1 MLAIFANIP
10 RRHCF
15 GRAPSGLV
23 QSTLSAHLAS
33 WSQRVSVG
41 RQRHSSWARS
51 LSKNRARSTATFTV
65 AFWRTITLQR
75 CRSSQ
80 RQLCGKRTT
89 HQATTVRPRGTGR
102 RRTFLTPS
110 LVGLHSLQTWP
121 RWTTAS
127 GRPLSPRFQRS
138 VFHRR
143 LLSKQPSP
151 VHLLWSRRPM
161 FLARRSVRSRIAFN
175 SVSMPTEAISR
186 HDFLQMLHSWCES
199 ENSIKPNHF
208 HQRSTSAA
216 DRQADRQHSCERSNP
231 T

>member
-1 MLAIFANIP
+1 MFATSQE
-10 RRHCF
+10 
-15 GRAPSGLV
+15 GTASVGLQAGSYRA
-23 QSTLSAHLAS
+23 LSAHA
-33 WSQRVSVG
+33 W
-41 RQRHSSWARS
+41 RHGLSGS
-51 LSKNRARSTATFTV
+51 LWEGN
-65 AFWRTITLQR
+65 
-75 CRSSQ
+75 
-80 RQLCGKRTT
+80 
-89 HQATTVRPRGTGR
+89 GR
-102 RRTFLTPS
+102 RRTFSTPS

-199 ENSIKPNHF
+199 KNTINPNHF
-208 HQRSTSAA
+208 QQRSTSAA
-216 DRQADRQHSCERSNP
+216 NRQADRQHSCERSNP
-231 T
+231 IEIDI

>member
-1 MLAIFANIP
+1 MFATSQE
-10 RRHCF
+10 
-15 GRAPSGLV
+15 GTASVGL
-23 QSTLSAHLAS
+23 QAGSYRTLSAHTWRHGLSGSLWEGNATALGPVLYRRIV
-33 WSQRVSVG
+33 QD
-41 RQRHSSWARS
+41 RQRRL
-51 LSKNRARSTATFTV
+51 LSHFGGQLRA
-65 AFWRTITLQR
+65 
-75 CRSSQ
+75 CDSQ
-80 RQLCGKRTT
+80 HHLCGKRTT

-102 RRTFLTPS
+102 RRTFSTPS

-186 HDFLQMLHSWCES
+186 HDFLQILHSWCES

-208 HQRSTSAA
+208 QQRSTSAA